1 MQQYEWS
8 VTKLKRIKVF
18 CILLLAISFLFCNFV
33 QAQEIYELKQLSKSQ
48 PIIIDGYNNEPT
60 WEESVFIKSDLP
72 RRSSSLSRYAVFRVL
87 ADVEY
92 LYFQAYVADSD
103 RNTVN
108 GIPDGIRIK
117 MNQDGNIKEYF
128 VAYSGDVLTE
138 TTEPYFLSAGID
150 NEMYYCLEIKIP
162 FKKQWRYSGE
172 FSLEISVIDNGRN
185 DAGLDVSDVSQFSY
199 LFHVDMENQMSS
211 ATTTAKTVTNAVVPT
226 SKPSATAKITTVSEK
241 TTKPEKTT
249 TAKQAAMPTQ
259 GKTSVTSGAQT
270 KYPNEVYGNNKDI
283 WTFSDGTTALNTVAD
298 TETISDILT
307 KQDASD
313 STQMKTLL
321 RNDTE
326 FIGQKLQ
333 TNKKETEA
341 TQAFGTII
349 AALLLF
355 FGVFLLLRL
364 KKNKNTEDKNK
375 E

>member
-1 MQQYEWS
+1 MQRCEWS

-18 CILLLAISFLFCNFV
+18 CILLLAISVLFCNFV

-48 PIIIDGYNNEPT
+48 PIIIDGYNNELA

-128 VAYSGDVLTE
+128 VAYSGEVLTE

-185 DAGLDVSDVSQFSY
+185 DAGFDVSDVSQFSY
-199 LFHVDMENQMSS
+199 LFHVDMENQISS
-211 ATTTAKTVTNAVVPT
+211 ATTTAKTVTNAVVST

-241 TTKPEKTT
+241 TT
-249 TAKQAAMPTQ
+249 TAKQTATPTQ
-259 GKTSVTSGAQT
+259 GKTSVTSGTQT
-270 KYPNEVYGNNKDI
+270 KYPNEVYGNNKNT
-283 WTFSDGTTALNTVAD
+283 WTFSAGTTALNTVAD
-298 TETISDILT
+298 TETIPDILT

-326 FIGQKLQ
+326 FVGQKLQ

-364 KKNKNTEDKNK
+364 KKDKNTEDKNK